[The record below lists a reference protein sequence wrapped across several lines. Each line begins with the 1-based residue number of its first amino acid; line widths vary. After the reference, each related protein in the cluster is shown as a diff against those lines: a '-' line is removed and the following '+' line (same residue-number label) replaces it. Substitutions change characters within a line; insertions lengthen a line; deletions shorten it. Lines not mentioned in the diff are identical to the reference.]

1 VRHDEPAPLV
11 ARTVAVMGVT
21 TLSFALHRPAR
32 LLSGVLLAGLVS
44 SGLAAAVPTAS
55 ADVTTVS
62 VNNLRTGW
70 DQNEAGLTPSDAS
83 APDFGQL
90 FQTKLDGQIY
100 AQPVVAKGV
109 LLAVTEKDKAYGL
122 DPVTGAIKWTRD
134 VGPEWAA
141 SNIGCGDLVPTVGIT
156 ATPVVD
162 QATGTAY
169 FTAKVDD
176 GKNGDNPH
184 WYMHAIDITN
194 GKERA
199 GFPTTIRGAADNDKD
214 HDFNPKTAMQRPGL
228 LLLDGVVYAGFAS
241 HCDRQPYVGYVVG
254 VNATSGKQTAMFATE
269 TGNSKAGAGIWQS
282 GGGLVSDGKGQIIF
296 ATGNGVSPSP
306 RKGKNPPDQLAES
319 VVRVGVQADGT
330 LKATDFF
337 SPVNNSN
344 LDTDDTD
351 LGSGGPM
358 AIPDGYGTADH
369 PHLLVEV
376 GKDGRVFLLDRDDLG
391 GSGQKAGKKDDVLQ
405 TGGPYKGLWGYP
417 AFWGGGSGYVYMTT
431 NRGPLSAFKV
441 GVSGSGKPALTR
453 TGTTSSN
460 FGYTSGSPMVTSNG
474 KNAGSALVWVVYS
487 KGPTGEGG
495 QLRAYDAVPSKGRL
509 NLRYSA
515 PIGTAT
521 KFSVPATTNGRVYVA
536 NRSGEVYGFGRPT
549 TVALASTPTDF
560 GMVAVKSSVTKQVT
574 VTAKRT
580 VKLTE
585 IRTDAP
591 FTAGKLKV
599 TLPVTLKTGDSLTVP
614 VTYKPTSPVSESGA
628 ISFVTTTGTFA
639 FDLHGAGTED
649 GLLSDP
655 STLDFGEVP
664 AGGAVAL
671 DASITNS
678 GSTTTTITGAT
689 GPKGPFSTDA
699 LPTTGTK
706 LAAGDSVSVP
716 ISFEPTAAG
725 KFSSTLV
732 VKSSTGDVTVP
743 ITGTSIKG
751 TSQLTITPGTLQF
764 GSVQVG
770 RSTTKNF
777 DIQNTGNLL
786 LTLTKAAPPT
796 EPFLVPDPVSEGQQI
811 EPGDV
816 IHQSVTFTPTKVGAF
831 DGTYSITGND
841 GQGAHLITVHGTAV
855 AQPVTHAITG
865 LGGKC
870 VDVRGGKTKNGT
882 AVQLYTCNQSDS
894 QTWVHTGDT
903 LKSLGK
909 CLDVKGGST
918 KQNAKVQLWGCNGT
932 SAQDWTVG
940 PKDTLVNAKSERCL
954 DVPGAVSKKKVQ
966 LQIHSCNGT
975 DAQRWS
981 LDD

>member
-1 VRHDEPAPLV
+1 MIPFPRPL
-11 ARTVAVMGVT
+11 RTVA
-21 TLSFALHRPAR
+21 ALAI
-32 LLSGVLLAGLVS
+32 AGLVS
-44 SGLAAAVPTAS
+44 ASLVPASTAG

-62 VNNLRTGW
+62 VNNFRTGW
-70 DQNEAGLTPSDAS
+70 DQNESGLAPSDAS

-90 FQTKLDGQIY
+90 FATKLDGQIY
-100 AQPVVAKGV
+100 AQPILAKGV
-109 LLAVTEKDKAYGL
+109 LLAVTEQDKAYGL

-141 SNIGCGDLVPTVGIT
+141 SNIGCGDLVPDIGIT

-162 QATGTAY
+162 QDTGTAY

-184 WYMHAIDITN
+184 WYMHAIDVTS

-199 GFPTTIRGAADNDKD
+199 GFPTTIKGSADNDD
-214 HDFNPKTAMQRPGL
+214 DIDFNPKTAMQRPGL

-241 HCDRQPYVGYVVG
+241 HCDHGPYVGYVIG
-254 VNATSGKQTAMFATE
+254 VNATTGKQTAMFATE
-269 TGNSKAGAGIWQS
+269 TGSSKAGAGIWQS

-306 RKGKNPPDQLAES
+306 RAGNKPPGQLAES
-319 VVRVGVQADGT
+319 VVRVEVQANGT

-358 AIPDGYGTADH
+358 AIPDGYGTKDH

-405 TGGPYKGLWGYP
+405 TGGPYKGVWGYP
-417 AFWGGGSGYVYMTT
+417 AFWGGDGGYVYMTT
-431 NRGPLSAFKV
+431 NRGPLSAFKI
-441 GVSGSGKPALTR
+441 GVSGSGKPALSR

-474 KNAGSALVWVVYS
+474 KNSGSALVWVVYS
-487 KGPTGEGG
+487 KGPAGDGG
-495 QLRAYDAVPSKGRL
+495 QLRAYDAVPNKGKMT
-509 NLRYSA
+509 LRYSA

-521 KFSVPATTNGRVYVA
+521 KFSVPATNNGRVYVA
-536 NRSGEVYGFGRPT
+536 NRSGSVYGFGRPT
-549 TVALASTPTDF
+549 TIALASTPTDF
-560 GMVAVKSSVTKQVT
+560 GMVAVKKTVTKQVT

-580 VKLTE
+580 VKLTK

-591 FTAGKLKV
+591 FTAAKV
-599 TLPVTLKTGDSLTVP
+599 KLPVTLKAGATLTVP

-664 AGGAVAL
+664 VGGKVTL

-678 GSTTTTITGAT
+678 GSTTTTINAAT
-689 GPKGPFSTDA
+689 GPKGPFSTDS
-699 LPTTGTK
+699 LPDAGTK
-706 LAAGDSVSVP
+706 LGAGNSVSVP

-725 KFSSTLV
+725 KFSTTLV

-751 TSQLTITPGTLQF
+751 NAQLTITPGTLQF

-770 RSTTKNF
+770 KSVTKNF
-777 DIQNTGNLL
+777 DITNTGNLL

-796 EPFLVPDPVSEGQQI
+796 APFLVPDPVSEGQQI

-816 IHQSVTFTPTKVGAF
+816 IHQSVTFTPTKTGAF

-841 GQGAHLITVHGTAV
+841 GQGAHLISVHGTAV
-855 AQPVTHAITG
+855 TKPVTHAITG
-865 LGGKC
+865 LGKC
-870 VDVRGGKTKNGT
+870 VDVRKGKTKNGT
-882 AVQLYTCNQSDS
+882 AVQLYTCNQTDS
-894 QTWVHTGDT
+894 QTWVQDGST

-918 KQNAKVQLWGCNGT
+918 KNKAKVQLWGCNG
-932 SAQDWTVG
+932 SAAQDWKVG
-940 PKDTLVNAKSERCL
+940 DDSSLVNTKSGRCL
-954 DVPGAVSKKKVQ
+954 DVPDGKAKNKVQ
-966 LQIHSCNGT
+966 LWIYNCNGS

-981 LDD
+981 LDG

>member
-1 VRHDEPAPLV
+1 
-11 ARTVAVMGVT
+11 M
-21 TLSFALHRPAR
+21 
-32 LLSGVLLAGLVS
+32 
-44 SGLAAAVPTAS
+44 
-55 ADVTTVS
+55 S
-62 VNNLRTGW
+62 VNSLRTGW
-70 DQNEAGLTPSDAS
+70 DVDEAGLAPSDAS

-90 FQTKLDGQIY
+90 FATKLDGQIY
-100 AQPVVAKGV
+100 AQPIVAKGV
-109 LLAVTEKDKAYGL
+109 LLAVTEQDKAYGL

-141 SNIGCGDLVPTVGIT
+141 SNIGCGDLVPDVGIT

-162 QATGTAY
+162 PATGTAY

-199 GFPTTIRGAADNDKD
+199 GFPTTIRGSADNDKD
-214 HDFNPKTAMQRPGL
+214 IDFNPKTAMQRPGL

-241 HCDRQPYVGYVVG
+241 HCDKGPYVGYVVG
-254 VNATSGKQTAMFATE
+254 VNAGSGKQTAMFATE
-269 TGNSKAGAGIWQS
+269 TGSSKAGAGIWQS
-282 GGGLVSDGKGQIIF
+282 GGGLMSDGKGQIVF

-306 RKGKNPPDQLAES
+306 HAGHKPPSQLAES
-319 VVRVGVQADGT
+319 VVRVEVQGNGT

-358 AIPDGYGTADH
+358 AIPDGYGTSAH

-391 GSGQKAGKKDDVLQ
+391 GSGQKGGKDDTLQ
-405 TGGPYKGLWGYP
+405 TGGPYKGVWGYP
-417 AFWGGGSGYVYMTT
+417 AFYGGEGGYVYMTT

-441 GVSGSGKPALTR
+441 GVSGSGKPALSR
-453 TGTTSSN
+453 TGTTTSN

-474 KNAGSALVWVVYS
+474 KNAGSGLVWVVYS
-487 KGPTGEGG
+487 KGPTGAGG
-495 QLRAYDAVPSKGRL
+495 QLRAYDAVPSKGKL
-509 NLRYSA
+509 TLRYSA

-549 TVALASTPTDF
+549 TIALASTPTDF
-560 GMVAVKSSVTKQVT
+560 GLVAVKKSVTKQVT

-580 VKLTE
+580 VKLTK
-585 IRTDAP
+585 IKTDAP
-591 FTAGKLKV
+591 FTAGKV
-599 TLPVTLKTGDSLTVP
+599 TLPVTLKAGATLTVP
-614 VTYKPTSPVSESGA
+614 VTYKPTDAVSESGA

-639 FDLHGAGTED
+639 FDLHGAGTKD

-655 STLDFGEVP
+655 STIGFGEVP
-664 AGGAVAL
+664 VGGTITL

-678 GSTTTTITGAT
+678 GSTTTTIDGAT
-689 GPKGPFSTDA
+689 APKGPFSTDA
-699 LPTTGTK
+699 LPTKGTK
-706 LAAGDSVSVP
+706 LGAGNSVSVP

-725 KFSSTLV
+725 KFSSSLV

-743 ITGTSIKG
+743 VTGTSIKG
-751 TSQLTITPGTLQF
+751 ASQLTITPGTLQF
-764 GSVQVG
+764 GTVPVGKSV
-770 RSTTKNF
+770 TKTF
-777 DIQNTGNLL
+777 DIKNTGNLL

-796 EPFLVPDPVSEGQQI
+796 APFLVPDPVSEGQQI

-816 IHQSVTFTPTKVGAF
+816 IHQSVTFTPTKTGSF
-831 DGTYSITGND
+831 DGSYSITGND
-841 GQGAHLITVHGTAV
+841 GQGAHLITVHGTAG
-855 AQPVTHAITG
+855 AKAASSAIVG
-865 LGGKC
+865 LGKC

-882 AVQLYTCNQSDS
+882 AVQLYTCNQTDS
-894 QTWVHTGDT
+894 QTWAHTGST
-903 LKSLGK
+903 FQSLGK
-909 CLDVKGGST
+909 CLDVKGGAT
-918 KQNAKVQLWGCNGT
+918 KNKTKVQLWGCNGS
-932 SAQDWTVG
+932 SAQSWSVG
-940 PKDTLVNAKSERCL
+940 KDDALVNAKSGRCL
-954 DVPGAVSKKKVQ
+954 DIPKGVSKAKVR
-966 LQIHSCNGT
+966 LQIYNCNGSE
-975 DAQRWS
+975 AQGWS
-981 LDD
+981 LDG

>member
-1 VRHDEPAPLV
+1 MKPFPRPL
-11 ARTVAVMGVT
+11 RTVAAV
-21 TLSFALHRPAR
+21 A
-32 LLSGVLLAGLVS
+32 LAGLVS
-44 SGLAAAVPTAS
+44 AS
-55 ADVTTVS
+55 LVATGTTSADADVTTVS
-62 VNNLRTGW
+62 VNNMRTGW
-70 DQNEAGLTPSDAS
+70 DANEPGLSPSDAS

-90 FQTKLDGQIY
+90 FATKLDGQIY

-134 VGPEWAA
+134 VGPEWKA
-141 SNIGCGDLVPTVGIT
+141 SNIGCGDLVPTIGIT
-156 ATPVVD
+156 STPVVD

-176 GKNGDNPH
+176 GKDGDHPH

-199 GFPTTIRGAADNDKD
+199 GFPTTIKGAADNDKD

-254 VNATSGKQTAMFATE
+254 VDASSGKQTAMFATE

-282 GGGLVSDGKGQIIF
+282 GGGLVSDGPGQIIF

-319 VVRVGVQADGT
+319 VVRVGVQKDGT
-330 LKATDFF
+330 LEATDFF

-344 LDTDDTD
+344 LDTDDAD
-351 LGSGGPM
+351 LGSGGPL

-369 PHLLVEV
+369 PHLLVQV

-391 GSGQKAGKKDDVLQ
+391 GSGQKSGKKDDVLQ
-405 TGGPYKGLWGYP
+405 TGGPYHGVWGYP
-417 AFWGGGSGYVYMTT
+417 SFWGGGSGYVYMTN

-441 GVSGSGKPALTR
+441 GVSGSGKPALSR
-453 TGTTSSN
+453 VGTSSAR

-474 KNAGSALVWVVYS
+474 KNAGSALVWVVFS
-487 KGPTGEGG
+487 KGPAGDGG
-495 QLRAYDAVPSKGRL
+495 QLRAYDAVPNKGRL

-521 KFSVPATTNGRVYVA
+521 KFSVPATTGGRVYVA
-536 NRSGEVYGFGRPT
+536 NRSGQVYGFGRPT

-560 GMVAVKSSVTKQVT
+560 GMVAVKASVTKQVT

-580 VKLTE
+580 VKLTKV
-585 IRTDAP
+585 RTDDP
-591 FTAGKLKV
+591 FTIGKVK
-599 TLPVTLKTGDSLTVP
+599 LPVTIKKGESLTVP
-614 VTYKPTSPVSESGA
+614 VTFKPTTPESESGA

-664 AGGAVAL
+664 TKGIVTL

-678 GSTTTTITGAT
+678 GSTATTITGAT

-706 LAAGDSVSVP
+706 LEAGNSVSVP
-716 ISFEPTAAG
+716 ISFEPTTAG
-725 KFSSTLV
+725 KFTSTLV
-732 VKSSTGDVTVP
+732 VKSSTGDVTLP
-743 ITGTSIKG
+743 ITGTSIQG
-751 TSQLTITPGTLQF
+751 NAQLTITPGTLQF

-770 RSTTKNF
+770 KTVTKNF
-777 DIQNTGNLL
+777 DIKNTGNLL

-796 EPFLVPDPVSEGQQI
+796 EPFEVPDPVSEGQQI

-816 IHQSVTFTPTKVGAF
+816 IHQSVTFTPTKEGSF

-841 GQGAHLITVHGTAV
+841 GQGAHLISVHGAAV
-855 AQPVTHAITG
+855 AKPVSYAIQG
-865 LGGKC
+865 LGDRC
-870 VDVRGGKTKNGT
+870 VDVRKGKDKNGT
-882 AVQLYTCNQSDS
+882 AVQLYNCNQTDS
-894 QTWVHTGDT
+894 QTWVRDGDT
-903 LKSLGK
+903 LRSLGK
-909 CLDVKGGST
+909 CLDVKKGGT
-918 KQNAKVQLWGCNGT
+918 KNHTKVQLWNCNG
-932 SAQDWTVG
+932 SEAQSWSG
-940 PKDTLVNAKSERCL
+940 GKDGSLVNAKSGKCL
-954 DVPGAVSKKKVQ
+954 DIPKGVSKNKVQ
-966 LQIHSCNGT
+966 LQIWTCNGS

-981 LDD
+981 LNS